1 MSSSNSSSTTA
12 MDSNTKLILTAG
24 IAAATGAMLTYTML
38 SKKIESDKTQ
48 KQSEQDGDEYALS
61 KKPSLIFEPP
71 SEKVIFPHNHEEK
84 MRRRIAARV
93 GIEDDNSVPR
103 NKVTVRVPATSA
115 NMGPGCTYE
124 YNTYCMSMDHYCIG
138 PLLETVYMYLDS
150 SLWYLLILIF
160 FHKLKKT
167 FFRLFPNQKY
177 TIMNNSYNERMNNN
191 TNANNPTDD
200 CLGMAVDLWSE
211 ITVERAE
218 KFEIIASGDG
228 ADQMPL
234 DETNLMVIGAKA
246 AFGAAA
252 KTMPPLKYTVVNNIP
267 YARGLGSSSAAIVA
281 GTIAGLILA
290 GHTLPCWGSESLL
303 QIAASIEGHPD
314 NVAPVIYGGIQMGIH
329 NGTRWET
336 ERVPVPPGMQLVMF
350 IPDSIGKTSTA
361 RGVLGP
367 SVTREEAAFNI
378 GRVAWLVH
386 AMCSGNLDNLRSGVE
401 DKLHQ
406 PQRGEHLYPFLYP
419 MIRAAEKAGAVCVYL
434 SGAGPTVMA
443 LTSGASGDIFTQREN
458 ERTDLDVA
466 KAMTEVSE
474 QFGVTGN
481 VLVTQASHEGARV
494 VNVDP
499 PFSTGNISYRGV

>member
-115 NMGPGCTYE
+115 NMGPGY
-124 YNTYCMSMDHYCIG
+124 
-138 PLLETVYMYLDS
+138 
-150 SLWYLLILIF
+150 
-160 FHKLKKT
+160 
-167 FFRLFPNQKY
+167 
-177 TIMNNSYNERMNNN
+177 
-191 TNANNPTDD
+191 D